1 MEVFVTKDVLVSI
14 KGLQFADSDVSEAAS
29 DEELDCIETICP
41 GEYYFRNNG
50 HFIIY
55 EEIIAEFPEPVKNVI
70 KLRDKEFTIS
80 KKGPVNVQM
89 VFSEGKKTMTDYCTP
104 YGNIMIALDTKKVA
118 LEESENDMKI
128 CIAYG
133 LEANYQFI
141 ADCDIT
147 IHITAKEKGG
157 SFH

>member
-1 MEVFVTKDVLVSI
+1 MTKDVLVSI

-29 DEELDCIETICP
+29 DEELDSIETICP

-55 EEIIAEFPEPVKNVI
+55 EELIAGIAEPVKNVI

-89 VFSEGKKTMTDYCTP
+89 VFSEGKKTMTDYYTP

-118 LEESENDMKI
+118 FEEHENDLMI

-141 ADCDIT
+141 ADCNIT
-147 IHITAKEKGG
+147 IHITANKRISEKGG
-157 SFH
+157 SF